1 MTKADELLAREFVCA
16 RCGHQGAKVE
26 RLSMSG
32 TGLSRLFE
40 IQPYRYA
47 FVSCN
52 NCGYT
57 EVYNLRILEGK
68 DNLGTFL
75 EILFAGSPPV
85 GCW

>member
-1 MTKADELLAREFVCA
+1 MGRVEELLAREFVCT
-16 RCGHQGAKVE
+16 RCEHQGAHVE
-26 RLSMSG
+26 RLAMSG

-57 EVYNLRILEGK
+57 EVYNLRTLEGK
-68 DNLGTFL
+68 DDLGTFL
-75 EILFAGSPPV
+75 EILFAD
-85 GCW
+85 